1 MNNER
6 RIVLMNP
13 CSPCVCPGA
22 PCEQCTFGY
31 RPATENHESMKKL
44 LLKYMATEEMFPGR
58 ESAKLYMAYHPNW
71 RDEIGDIPEAKTE
84 EKENKFTPLAK
95 DVRELYNAFRN
106 ECFTKEEAIEL
117 TKEYMRVAF
126 KNEAMRVQ
134 AKENLRHSIHDLKTR
149 ISMLKAQ
156 QESTEKI
163 SESIGRMK

>member
-31 RPATENHESMKKL
+31 KPAAENHERMKKL
-44 LLKYMATEEMFPGR
+44 LLKYMATDESFPGR
-58 ESAKLYMAYHPNW
+58 GPAELYMRYHPNW

-84 EKENKFTPLAK
+84 EKENRFTTLAK

-106 ECFTKEEAIEL
+106 ECFTKEEAVEL
-117 TKEYMRVAF
+117 TKTYLGIAF
-126 KNEAMRVQ
+126 QDQMLRNIREPRRLSKSELAARLNRYKEAHSD
-134 AKENLRHSIHDLKTR
+134 KEET
-149 ISMLKAQ
+149 
-156 QESTEKI
+156 
-163 SESIGRMK
+163 